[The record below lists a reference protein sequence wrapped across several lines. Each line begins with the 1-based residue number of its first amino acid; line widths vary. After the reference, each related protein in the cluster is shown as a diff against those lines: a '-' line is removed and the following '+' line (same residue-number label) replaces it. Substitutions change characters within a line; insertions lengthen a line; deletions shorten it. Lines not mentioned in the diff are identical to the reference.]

1 MSAFGR
7 PDTDRQINFVREQRC
22 FDPMPRYRFDIIE
35 NATSLHDEQ
44 GEVYGSHQEA
54 ETEARKFAVEMIRH
68 GFDGK
73 TQIRRTIEVRE
84 DGGEPFVR
92 VLLWAKVDVERLK

>member
-1 MSAFGR
+1 
-7 PDTDRQINFVREQRC
+7 
-22 FDPMPRYRFDIIE
+22 MPRYRFDIIE
-35 NATSLHDEQ
+35 DATSLHDEQ
-44 GEVYGSHQEA
+44 GEVFGGHQEA

-68 GFDGK
+68 GFNGK

-92 VLLWAKVDVERLK
+92 VLVLAKVDVERLK